1 MTDDSNSSVPQVDDP
16 STPNVDEGA
25 KPQVLEYEA
34 RQSRNDA
41 YELEQ
46 KAKEAAS
53 AGDYSQAKDLR
64 AAEERLLETAK
75 QEDDLARQ
83 KRSG

>member
-1 MTDDSNSSVPQVDDP
+1 MSDDTSSSVPQTDNP

-34 RQSRNDA
+34 KQSRNDA

-46 KAKEAAS
+46 KAKEASS

-75 QEDDLARQ
+75 QEEDLTGQ